1 MTRPIC
7 LLLALL
13 AGCASSPP
21 SQFFTLSA
29 APAAPRLSPA
39 AQSGYSIV
47 VGPVEVPESVDRPQ
61 LVLRVSENRVRI
73 LEEARWAEP
82 LRAAIPG
89 VIAGD
94 LAQQLGARRVLAYPQ
109 DVESFDYQVLLE
121 VLRFDSVL
129 GEAATVEI
137 AWSVKPAN
145 GGERRFGRSLVREP
159 VQGEGYEALVAAH
172 SRALHAIGG
181 EIARAFRTWSEAKS

>member
-29 APAAPRLSPA
+29 EPAPRLSPA

-94 LAQQLGARRVLAYPQ
+94 LARQLGSRRVLAYPQ